1 MKTFKRIMCF
11 MLMLTFCWSFSAC
24 KNGENPPDNQN
35 QLENPLPDSGESEPE
50 VFVPLTMDD
59 MLRLGAE
66 VNETFFADFEQD
78 MFNNSFAV
86 NILTMKE
93 MFVNSSDML
102 AEVSN
107 FNTISQGA
115 TYYGETLSTETSD
128 TPNQVNKF
136 FIAYSPEN
144 SDNYSKLELRIL
156 LSYKGL
162 DVKYT
167 YDYYN
172 FVIETDQKKNTISY
186 MCAIEKSR
194 ALSTNNS
201 TAEFFV
207 FDITCDLKDVDN
219 ARDYRVYSFE
229 RNKIINENLVNNTN
243 IIKYSK
249 SEFDGEN
256 QLYMSTTE
264 GETELR
270 NTNSKARELIINIV
284 ADLGQDVKMLQ
295 MSGGLKRT
303 GLSDAL
309 ISCVVK

>member
-1 MKTFKRIMCF
+1 MKKLKKIMCF
-11 MLMLTFCWSFSAC
+11 ILMLTFCWSFSAC
-24 KNGENPPDNQN
+24 KNKDNSPDNGN
-35 QLENPLPDSGESEPE
+35 QIEDPLPDSGSEPE

-59 MLRLGAE
+59 IIGLGE
-66 VNETFFADFEQD
+66 ELNDDFFANFEQD
-78 MFNNSFAV
+78 LFNGSFEV
-86 NILTMKE
+86 NILGMKE
-93 MFVNSSDML
+93 MFLNANDML
-102 AEVSN
+102 GKISGLNTVSHG
-107 FNTISQGA
+107 T
-115 TYYGETLSTETSD
+115 TYYGETLTNETSD
-128 TPNQVNKF
+128 QPNQVNKF
-136 FIAYSPEN
+136 FITYSPEN
-144 SDNYSKLELRIL
+144 SDNYSKLELKIM
-156 LSYKGL
+156 LSYKSL

-172 FVIETDQKKNTISY
+172 IVIETDQKNNTISY

-194 ALSTNNS
+194 AFSTNNS

-219 ARDYRVYSFE
+219 ARDYKVYSFE

-243 IIKYSK
+243 IVNYSK

-256 QLYMSTTE
+256 KEYMSTVQ

-270 NTNSKARELIINIV
+270 NTNSKARDVIVNIV

-309 ISCVVK
+309 ISCIV